1 MHVLLCVGEDGDT
14 LGRALAT
21 AWRDAAPR
29 CVVEIVALADPV
41 PPADGPPGRG
51 GQAGAGVFV
60 PLESLGLA
68 NAAVREE
75 SPLDRRAAAA
85 DLVVVH
91 VAVLDTTTLH
101 EGRVPA
107 AVRAAAPL
115 AVPVVVLAGR
125 SEVSRREWS
134 GAGVSGLHETGPDAV
149 AATARVAR
157 TWAPSWA

>member
-1 MHVLLCVGEDGDT
+1 MQVLLCVGEDAGP
-14 LGRALAT
+14 LAPALAT
-21 AWRDAAPR
+21 AWHGSAPS
-29 CVVEIVALADPV
+29 CDVTTVVLPDP
-41 PPADGPPGRG
+41 APPG
-51 GQAGAGVFV
+51 AHPAPAGVFV
-60 PLESLGLA
+60 SLDALGLSSVA
-68 NAAVREE
+68 GPEDGPLAA
-75 SPLDRRAAAA
+75 PATTT

-91 VAVLDTTTLH
+91 VRVLDGTTLR

-107 AVRAAAPL
+107 AVAAAAAH

-134 GAGVSGLHETGPDAV
+134 GAGVSGVHETGDDAV